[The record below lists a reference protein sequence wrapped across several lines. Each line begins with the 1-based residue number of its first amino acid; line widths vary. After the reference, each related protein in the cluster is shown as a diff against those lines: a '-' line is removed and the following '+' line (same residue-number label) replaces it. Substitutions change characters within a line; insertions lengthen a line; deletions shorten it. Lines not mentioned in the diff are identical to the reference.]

1 MRYYDPVSGSINLH
15 VGDRK
20 IDLKSLDL
28 NEYREKIG
36 YVGQEPVLI
45 GTTIRQAISYT
56 FREEEEIISAL
67 KVAEAWDF
75 VKTIGLDSEFG
86 ALSGGQKQRIAIAR
100 AIIKKPEVLILDE
113 ATSALDRRNEK
124 EIQATLDK
132 LEVPFMIVIAHKI
145 QTIKSAHD
153 IVVMDRGTI
162 LERGDYNS
170 LMRLRGKFYELAK
183 TQEQLNEEEHVIGL

>member
-1 MRYYDPVSGSINLH
+1 M
-15 VGDRK
+15 GDRK

-145 QTIKSAHD
+145 QTIKSTHD